1 MNQTELNNFAREH
14 FDTYKKR
21 QEGHIV
27 HDPGTTLAH
36 RTLVEKI
43 CEWAHIKG
51 YLFFTR
57 VYLKNGHIADICIP
71 ELKQPF
77 IEVRSSEEKKEKEY
91 LAEYRVRVQFVD
103 VSDPFKLL

>member
-43 CEWAHIKG
+43 CEWAHIKRLFVLYKSIFKEWTYCG
-51 YLFFTR
+51 YMYTR
-57 VYLKNGHIADICIP
+57 IKTTFH
-71 ELKQPF
+71 
-77 IEVRSSEEKKEKEY
+77 
-91 LAEYRVRVQFVD
+91 
-103 VSDPFKLL
+103 